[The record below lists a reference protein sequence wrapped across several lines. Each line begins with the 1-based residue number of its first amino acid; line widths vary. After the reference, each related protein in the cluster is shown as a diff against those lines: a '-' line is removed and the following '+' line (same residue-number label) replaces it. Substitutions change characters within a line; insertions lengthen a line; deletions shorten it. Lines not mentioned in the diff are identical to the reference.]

1 MGTPDG
7 RERMLMRHE
16 IVVRII
22 DANSRD
28 LRIEKELNALDIQ
41 RRDLERQL
49 PLMNNAEAEAELAR
63 IEAGIIDVKAQRE
76 KLNIERDWL
85 NQSLADF
92 DVASDS
98 DATKKAKKS

>member
-1 MGTPDG
+1 MSTPDG

-41 RRDLERQL
+41 RRDLERKS
-49 PLMNNAEAEAELAR
+49 PSMNDAEAEAELAR
-63 IEAGIIDVKAQRE
+63 IEAGIADVKGQRE
-76 KLNIERDWL
+76 KLHVEREWL
-85 NQSLADF
+85 NQSLTEF

-98 DATKKAKKS
+98 DAKSKAKQS